1 MRRHLFLP
9 LVWVGLLA
17 LLANGC
23 GGALTMSQRL
33 AGEWVG
39 RPETVVDRTVR
50 EWPGRAGGE
59 QVSAETPEVAEAIS
73 KAPVSDLEATAPEV
87 VIQMKLGE
95 LGKATLSLDGEQ
107 PLTGRWSL
115 TPLDGRRAQLEIEVE
130 ASSEAPIEESKSV
143 RRRFDLEFFKEGEA
157 FTLREQSADRRFGR
171 LVFRRSGDSGK
182 PAEKPAEEPAAA
194 EPTDADPSN
203 S

>member
-1 MRRHLFLP
+1 MRRHLSP
-9 LVWVGLLA
+9 SLVWVGLAA
-17 LLANGC
+17 LFASGC

-50 EWPGRAGGE
+50 EWPGRAGGKE
-59 QVSAETPEVAEAIS
+59 VSAETPEVADAIA
-73 KAPVSDLEATAPEV
+73 KAPISDLEATAPEV
-87 VIQMKLGE
+87 VVDMKLGE
-95 LGKATLSLDGEQ
+95 LGEATLSLAGEQ

-115 TPLDGRRAQLEIEVE
+115 TPLDSRRGQLEIEVDAATE
-130 ASSEAPIEESKSV
+130 GSKAV
-143 RRRFDLEFFKEGEA
+143 RRRFDLEFFKDGEA

-182 PAEKPAEEPAAA
+182 PAEKPAEEPAAD
-194 EPTDADPSN
+194 EPIDADPSN